1 MNQLINDVKIL
12 LKEISDSIS
21 QTTIFDIEYIS
32 DVYKKVSALEKQKLK
47 LLHDVVNHFLGYMEL
62 KAASDIDIGGY
73 GNQKKIWYRIQGKKS
88 LVEDFGTY
96 EPFETDILLL
106 SLLEEK
112 QAGIFLQNR
121 SFDFSYKYDSES
133 GMGRRLR
140 ASMYL
145 DMGHLALNMRMID
158 EKVRPLSS
166 FQFHPN
172 ILQKLSIE
180 HTKNGLTLVTGITGS
195 GKSTTL
201 DAIIDFNNKQSDCH
215 ITIIADPVERVHES
229 KKALVRHRE
238 VGSDVLSF
246 KTGAIQALR
255 QDPDIII
262 IGEMRDP
269 ETIMTT
275 LELTDT
281 GHKVYS
287 TLHTSSAIE
296 TIDRIIGEVPKES
309 QVQVKN
315 RLADVLD
322 VIISQKLIPSV
333 DGKLILAKEV
343 LCMNNSIRAA
353 IKNDNLHEIYGMMRQ
368 GSNTGMITLEQD
380 LKRLFRNNRISFEN
394 AIANANN
401 KKTFNDLVKYS
412 F

>member
-1 MNQLINDVKIL
+1 MSDIITQA
-12 LKEISDSIS
+12 KEIIREVAVQVPKSS
-21 QTTIFDIEYIS
+21 IFDIEYIIGVYELVNKLDS
-32 DVYKKVSALEKQKLK
+32 DKLDILRK
-47 LLHDVVNHFLGYMEL
+47 MVEHFLHFME
-62 KAASDIDIGGY
+62 ARGASDIDIGGF
-73 GNQKKIWYRIQGKKS
+73 GSQGKIWYRIQGMKS
-88 LVEDFGTY
+88 PIEALGTY
-96 EPFETDILLL
+96 EPFEVDILLL

-112 QAGIFLQNR
+112 QAKLFFQNR
-121 SFDFSYKYDSES
+121 SFDFSFKMES
-133 GMGRRLR
+133 KSGSTRRLR
-140 ASMYL
+140 ASIYL
-145 DMGHLALNMRMID
+145 DMGHIALNMRMID
-158 EKVRPLSS
+158 ETVRGLNTYG
-166 FQFHPN
+166 FHPV

-201 DAIIDFNNKQSDCH
+201 DAIIDFNNKLSDCH
-215 ITIIADPVERVHES
+215 ITIIADPVERVHQS

-238 VGSDVLSF
+238 VGTDVLSF
-246 KTGAIQALR
+246 KAGAVQALR

-309 QVQVKN
+309 RVQVKN

-322 VIISQKLIPSV
+322 VIVSQKLVPAV
-333 DGKLILAKEV
+333 NGKLALAKEV
-343 LCMNNSIRAA
+343 LCVNSSIRAA

-368 GSNTGMITLEQD
+368 GGKVGMFTLEQD
-380 LKRLFRNNRISFEN
+380 LKRLFRANQISFE
-394 AIANANN
+394 AAMANANN

>member
-1 MNQLINDVKIL
+1 M
-12 LKEISDSIS
+12 SDLIS
-21 QTTIFDIEYIS
+21 QAKELIRQISEQIPESSIFDIEYIA
-32 DVYKKVSALEKQKLK
+32 DIYALVSKLEPEKLAMLRK
-47 LLHDVVNHFLGYMEL
+47 MIEHFLHYMESRE
-62 KAASDIDIGGY
+62 ASDIDIGGY
-73 GNQKKIWYRIQGKKS
+73 GSQGKIWYRIQGQKS
-88 LVEDFGTY
+88 PIDGLGTY
-96 EPFETDILLL
+96 KPYELDILLI

-112 QAGIFLQNR
+112 QAKMFFQNR
-121 SFDFSYKYDSES
+121 SFDFSFKLEGKS
-133 GMGRRLR
+133 GSTRRLR

-145 DMGHLALNMRMID
+145 DMGHIALNMRMID
-158 EKVRPLSS
+158 ETVRPLNNYG
-166 FQFHPN
+166 FHPY
-172 ILQKLSIE
+172 ILQKFSME
-180 HTKNGLTLVTGITGS
+180 HTKSGLTLVTGITGS

-201 DAIIDFNNKQSDCH
+201 DAIIDFNNKLSDCH
-215 ITIIADPVERVHES
+215 ITIIADPVERVHDS

-238 VGSDVLSF
+238 VGTDVLSF
-246 KTGAIQALR
+246 KAGAIQALR

-309 QVQVKN
+309 QAQVKN

-322 VIISQKLIPSV
+322 VIVSQKLVPAV
-333 DGKLILAKEV
+333 NGKLVLAKEV
-343 LCMNNSIRAA
+343 LCMNASIRAA
-353 IKNDNLHEIYGMMRQ
+353 IKNNNLHEIYGMMRQ
-368 GSNTGMITLEQD
+368 GAKVGMFTLEQD
-380 LKRLFRNNRISFEN
+380 LKRLFRANQISFE
-394 AIANANN
+394 AAMANANN